1 MSNPARIERNSI
13 CDLFSEYGPDAPT
26 LCAGWTTRDLAAHL
40 VVRERRPDAAAG
52 ILISKL
58 SAYGDRVRSRTAAGD
73 WNKLITTVRNGPARF
88 SPLRLPLLDRLANTV
103 EFYVHVEDV
112 RRAQPDYTP
121 RILNSE
127 VAKQLLTMM
136 RRGARLLARSSP
148 CGLVLHPTGE
158 KPIMAKKGYPSVTVS
173 GDIGEI
179 VLFIYGRQEQAV
191 VKLDGPTE
199 LVEALR
205 ATSFGV

>member
-1 MSNPARIERNSI
+1 MNHPARIERNSI
-13 CDLFSEYGPDAPT
+13 CDLFAEYGPDAPT

-112 RRAQPDYTP
+112 RRAQPDYEP
-121 RILNSE
+121 RNPDTAVE
-127 VAKQLLTMM
+127 NQLLTMM
-136 RRGARLLARSSP
+136 RRGARLLARSAP
-148 CGLVLHPTGE
+148 CGLILHPTGG
-158 KPIMAKKGYPSVTVS
+158 KPITAKKGLPAVTVS
-173 GDIGEI
+173 GDVGEI
-179 VLFIYGRQEQAV
+179 VLFMYGRLEQAV
-191 VKLDGPTE
+191 VKLDGPAE

>member
-1 MSNPARIERNSI
+1 MSNPTRTERDLI
-13 CDLFSEYGPDAPT
+13 CDLFTEYGPDAPT

-52 ILISKL
+52 ILISRL
-58 SAYGDRVRSRTAAGD
+58 SAYGDRVRSRTASGD
-73 WNKLITTVRNGPARF
+73 WNTLIKTLRNGPARF
-88 SPLRLPLLDRLANTV
+88 SPLRLSLLDRLANTV

-112 RRAQPDYTP
+112 RRAQPDYGP
-121 RILNSE
+121 RNLDTAVEN
-127 VAKQLLTMM
+127 QLLTMM
-136 RRGARLLARSSP
+136 RRGARLLARSAP
-148 CGLVLHPTGE
+148 CGLILHPTGSS
-158 KPIMAKKGYPSVTVS
+158 PITAKKGQPAVTVS

-179 VLFIYGRQEQAV
+179 VLFMYGRLEQAA
-191 VKLDGPTE
+191 VKLDGPAE